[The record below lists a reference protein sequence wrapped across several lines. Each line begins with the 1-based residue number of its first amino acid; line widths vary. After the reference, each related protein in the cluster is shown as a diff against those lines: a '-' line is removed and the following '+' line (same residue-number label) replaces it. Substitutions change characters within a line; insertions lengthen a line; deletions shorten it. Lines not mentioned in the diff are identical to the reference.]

1 MTAFE
6 HDQVVFESCHQTCV
20 TYTSAEYTVE
30 NSWWWA
36 EELPE
41 RCRIS

>member
-1 MTAFE
+1 MVVLESYHLTCMT
-6 HDQVVFESCHQTCV
+6 C
-20 TYTSAEYTVE
+20 TSAECIVK

-41 RCRIS
+41 TCRVSWQKK

>member
-1 MTAFE
+1 M
-6 HDQVVFESCHQTCV
+6 
-20 TYTSAEYTVE
+20 TYTSAEFTVE

-41 RCRIS
+41 TCRVSWQK